1 MEIQSFHLSLP
12 CPLSPSW
19 HGLAVAAQAAFTLDT
34 LVQWLASAVITD
46 AGVCTLTPFEQYWDM
61 TVREERFPQKKD
73 WRGRGGGEDKNKGK
87 ESWEQKLG
95 KEK

>member
-1 MEIQSFHLSLP
+1 M
-12 CPLSPSW
+12 
-19 HGLAVAAQAAFTLDT
+19 AAQAAFTLDT

-61 TVREERFPQKKD
+61 TVREERSPKRKT
-73 WRGRGGGEDKNKGK
+73 GGGGGGGEDKNKGK